1 MLTNFQKR
9 VYNIVKKIPKGKVTT
24 YKEVARVLGNPKL
37 VRAVGNALRQNPFP
51 FLSNFPRR
59 SVLSPR
65 QSALASSPRRSAF
78 IPCHRVIKSDGSLG
92 GYQLGI
98 EKKKKLLRKEGVRFD
113 KNGKIDKKYIKEVS
127 P

>member
-9 VYNIVKKIPKGKVTT
+9 VYNVVKRIPKGKVVT

-37 VRAVGNALRQNPFP
+37 ARAVGNALGQNPFL
-51 FLSNFPRR
+51 FLSKFPPR
-59 SVLSPR
+59 SVSLQQDPSR
-65 QSALASSPRRSAF
+65 KAGSAF

-113 KNGKIDKKYIKEVS
+113 KNGKIDKKYIIKLL
-127 P
+127 